1 MQFGT
6 FALVAIALLLVELLR
21 RLASLEVNV
30 KQLLAMQGAGPSRSL
45 EPSEEVMELA
55 RAGRDIDA
63 MRLYRL
69 ESGADVKQ
77 AMKLVEDVRAASA
90 KADKT

>member
-1 MQFGT
+1 MQFET

-30 KQLLAMQGAGPSRSL
+30 KQLLAMQGAGPNRSL
-45 EPSEEVMELA
+45 EPSEEVLKLA
-55 RAGRDIDA
+55 RAGQDIDA
-63 MRLYRL
+63 MRLYRQ

-77 AMKLVEDVRAASA
+77 AMKLVDDVRSASA
-90 KADKT
+90 KTDKT